1 MPVEGGL
8 HGEVVL
14 EHLRRVQSA
23 TILLIQEAG
32 ALESPERLSSPLSH
46 ALVGGPM
53 TLRAAH
59 ALALIPGL
67 GPGEHV
73 LLHHPLGEVPVVHA
87 ARHKGGHVVRLP
99 HAPIV
104 ISLIGGQGA
113 GGARSLGHLEEDERA
128 NQGSLDLL
136 PPQPEFFLQYVSWL
150 LDLHALV
157 SVLLRALILV
167 PVLLAVL
174 VLQPAAPIRIACPP
188 SH

>member
-1 MPVEGGL
+1 
-8 HGEVVL
+8 
-14 EHLRRVQSA
+14 
-23 TILLIQEAG
+23 
-32 ALESPERLSSPLSH
+32 
-46 ALVGGPM
+46 M

-157 SVLLRALILV
+157 SVLIRALILGLV
-167 PVLLAVL
+167 PVLVLLLLAVL
-174 VLQPAAPIRIACPP
+174 VLQPTPVSRIACPT
-188 SH
+188 SQ

>member
-46 ALVGGPM
+46 ALVRGLM
-53 TLRAAH
+53 TLRAAQ
-59 ALALIPGL
+59 ALIPGP

-73 LLHHPLGEVPVVHA
+73 LLHHPLGEVPDAHA
-87 ARHKGGHVVRLP
+87 ARQQGVHVVRLP

-104 ISLIGGQGA
+104 IG
-113 GGARSLGHLEEDERA
+113 
-128 NQGSLDLL
+128 
-136 PPQPEFFLQYVSWL
+136 
-150 LDLHALV
+150 
-157 SVLLRALILV
+157 
-167 PVLLAVL
+167 
-174 VLQPAAPIRIACPP
+174 
-188 SH
+188 

>member
-8 HGEVVL
+8 LGEGVR
-14 EHLRRVQSA
+14 EHQRLVQPA
-23 TILLIQEAG
+23 TILLIQG
-32 ALESPERLSSPLSH
+32 TSTLESPERLSSPLSH

-53 TLRAAH
+53 TLGAAQ
-59 ALALIPGL
+59 ALIPGL

-73 LLHHPLGEVPVVHA
+73 LLHHPLGEIPEAHA
-87 ARHKGGHVVRLP
+87 ARQQGVHVVRLP

-104 ISLIGGQGA
+104 IGLIRGQGA

-128 NQGSLDLL
+128 DQGSLDLL
-136 PPQPEFFLQYVSWL
+136 PPQPEFFLLYVSRL

-157 SVLLRALILV
+157 SILLRALILV
-167 PVLLAVL
+167 LVLLAVL
-174 VLQPAAPIRIACPP
+174 FLQPTHASRYACPP